1 MNEEMMFTVC
11 NIPKMLEK
19 AINDTRQNCTSGM
32 NKDNLDGFNFAAE
45 EMMSILKQMIH
56 AAEMDGQIFVHS
68 EKIKPE
74 HDLEEFGL
82 HDLLELCGCRVVAQ
96 FNHKGEME

>member
-11 NIPKMLEK
+11 NIPKMLKK
-19 AINDTRQNCTSGM
+19 AINDVRETSDM
-32 NKDNLDGFNFAAE
+32 SKDNLDGFNYAVE
-45 EMMSILKQMIH
+45 EMLSILKQMIH

-68 EKIKPE
+68 EKINSE
-74 HDLEEFGL
+74 DDLEEFDL

-96 FNHKGEME
+96 FDYSGEIE